1 MRVTSLE
8 IDGGRFSYSQIV
20 IRFDHPLP
28 IKYYVMLSDDVLEL
42 SVRAINQVLRVCR
55 AVKGD
60 HFITINLSDIF
71 SYDVQFL
78 SEDGSVISGGI
89 FGLANTNIVAVGGA
103 GEANSS
109 QVDMIKR
116 VLDNNSRLT
125 VYQELMLN
133 AYDYHYYGDYRMSVI
148 ESGRAFEIFVEKSL
162 TDAYR
167 NLEKD
172 DKKISDILEAGLANL
187 LKDQIKIVTGI
198 DFHSS
203 TQHKE
208 WEKTHTVLEMM
219 SFIEGKM
226 FLLKNQKSRLKQMLQ
241 Q

>member
-1 MRVTSLE
+1 MINLLDDDYLVNLE
-8 IDGGRFSYSQIV
+8 DAKATITIKRERKNVNPTIPTNAVFPNENYTRGDRWGRFSYSQIV

-60 HFITINLSDIF
+60 HYITINLSDIF

-78 SEDGSVISGGI
+78 SEDGSVISGGV

-103 GEANSS
+103 EEANSS

-125 VYQELMLN
+125 VYQE
-133 AYDYHYYGDYRMSVI
+133 
-148 ESGRAFEIFVEKSL
+148 
-162 TDAYR
+162 
-167 NLEKD
+167 
-172 DKKISDILEAGLANL
+172 
-187 LKDQIKIVTGI
+187 
-198 DFHSS
+198 
-203 TQHKE
+203 
-208 WEKTHTVLEMM
+208 
-219 SFIEGKM
+219 
-226 FLLKNQKSRLKQMLQ
+226 
-241 Q
+241 

>member
-1 MRVTSLE
+1 VNENLVKASIVKFNLPFMINLPDDDYLVNLE
-8 IDGGRFSYSQIV
+8 DAKATITIKRERKNVNPTIPTNAVFPNESYTLGDRWGRFSYSQIV

-60 HFITINLSDIF
+60 HYITIHLSDIF

-78 SEDGSVISGGI
+78 SEDGSVISGGV

-109 QVDMIKR
+109 QVD
-116 VLDNNSRLT
+116 
-125 VYQELMLN
+125 
-133 AYDYHYYGDYRMSVI
+133 YGDYRMSVI
-148 ESGRAFEIFVEKSL
+148 ESGTAFEIFVEKSL

-167 NLEKD
+167 NFGKRRQ
-172 DKKISDILEAGLANL
+172 
-187 LKDQIKIVTGI
+187 KDQ
-198 DFHSS
+198 
-203 TQHKE
+203 
-208 WEKTHTVLEMM
+208 
-219 SFIEGKM
+219 
-226 FLLKNQKSRLKQMLQ
+226 
-241 Q
+241 

>member
-1 MRVTSLE
+1 
-8 IDGGRFSYSQIV
+8 
-20 IRFDHPLP
+20 
-28 IKYYVMLSDDVLEL
+28 MLSDDVLEL

-60 HFITINLSDIF
+60 HYITINLSDIF

-78 SEDGSVISGGI
+78 SEDGSVISGGV

-109 QVDMIKR
+109 QVDLIKR

-148 ESGRAFEIFVEKSL
+148 ESGTAFEIFVEKSL

-167 NLEKD
+167 NFGKRWQ
-172 DKKISDILEAGLANL
+172 
-187 LKDQIKIVTGI
+187 KDQ
-198 DFHSS
+198 
-203 TQHKE
+203 
-208 WEKTHTVLEMM
+208 
-219 SFIEGKM
+219 
-226 FLLKNQKSRLKQMLQ
+226 
-241 Q
+241 